1 MEKRN
6 ANSASKLRKL
16 FTDKSSQSMTLKEI
30 NQFLP
35 ELLPNE
41 ISMAL
46 CYLRR
51 QRYLTREQIDSNDK
65 MGRKKVYIYTYH
77 STRLPKET
85 ENAIS

>member
-1 MEKRN
+1 
-6 ANSASKLRKL
+6 
-16 FTDKSSQSMTLKEI
+16 MTLKEI

-51 QRYLTREQIDSNDK
+51 QRYLTREQIPSQDK

-77 STRLPKET
+77 STRLPKE
-85 ENAIS
+85 ENNAIQEN